1 MAEYNSTQSPVVSI
15 ARPLAM
21 RPEAEVAKEISAGS
35 PETDDMHDDPEDPNR
50 PRSSAEADAA
60 EAVTQWRAAKC
71 LQKLRDQV
79 NALAPNRDK
88 ASDGTIGDTAH
99 CGSAD
104 STSDHCPRI
113 PDGGVG
119 VVAAIDITH
128 DPDHGCDAGAIAAS
142 LHGGRDS
149 RIKYIIW
156 NKKIA
161 NSSAIGPSAPWAWRP
176 YTGSNPHTRH
186 VHVSVKASK
195 HLYDS
200 ESPWSVLAVGPSP
213 NV

>member
-1 MAEYNSTQSPVVSI
+1 MDEESSTESPAGLI
-15 ARPLAM
+15 TRPLGT
-21 RPEAEVAKEISAGS
+21 RPQAELAKEISDGS
-35 PETDDMHDDPEDPNR
+35 PETEDMHDDPEAPNP
-50 PRSSAEADAA
+50 PRSSAEAGAT

-79 NALAPNRDK
+79 NALAPDRDK
-88 ASDGTIGDTAH
+88 ASDGTIGDSAH
-99 CGSAD
+99 CGSAN

-128 DPDHGCDAGAIAAS
+128 DPDNGCDAGAIAAS
-142 LHGGRDS
+142 LHTGRDP

-156 NKKIA
+156 NKRIA
-161 NSSAIGPSAPWAWRP
+161 NSSAIGSSAPWAWRT

-195 HLYDS
+195 QLYDS
-200 ESPWSVLAVGPSP
+200 ELPWSIVVGGPLP